1 MYGSIL
7 QYLQV
12 RDAAINAAVDP
23 TDLTAQEEGAVVTAI
38 SALAGTN
45 EFAAAVAGAVANG
58 DTRVSVDA
66 AAGFIISP
74 EMSAAATAYA
84 TKAKV
89 CHMIQLPAALGGG
102 NINTCLPDAGSHLTG
117 ANLAAAHDPAATL
130 IYSPVAITGPGAD
143 GIIGGA
149 NAADD
154 VVIANTTANGGALLP
169 SIGITPDATALQT
182 TGLCTLWGIFTDAT
196 IEAAVTSPYVEAANT
211 DGIQVG
217 ANETCYGTADTTAGL
232 ISTGFEQSLK
242 GNEMPFSDLTV
253 SMGIAYTF
261 QTNNLE
267 VTPRLDYYYRSESN
281 QSVFNI
287 EQNKVPA
294 WDEINFRLN
303 IVPTNGDWRV
313 VFYGQNLTDER
324 NITATAITNSSTSH
338 TNTTF
343 VREPRSF
350 GFQFGIDF

>member
-1 MYGSIL
+1 
-7 QYLQV
+7 
-12 RDAAINAAVDP
+12 
-23 TDLTAQEEGAVVTAI
+23 
-38 SALAGTN
+38 
-45 EFAAAVAGAVANG
+45 
-58 DTRVSVDA
+58 
-66 AAGFIISP
+66 
-74 EMSAAATAYA
+74 
-84 TKAKV
+84 
-89 CHMIQLPAALGGG
+89 
-102 NINTCLPDAGSHLTG
+102 
-117 ANLAAAHDPAATL
+117 
-130 IYSPVAITGPGAD
+130 
-143 GIIGGA
+143 
-149 NAADD
+149 
-154 VVIANTTANGGALLP
+154 
-169 SIGITPDATALQT
+169 
-182 TGLCTLWGIFTDAT
+182 
-196 IEAAVTSPYVEAANT
+196 
-211 DGIQVG
+211 
-217 ANETCYGTADTTAGL
+217 
-232 ISTGFEQSLK
+232 
-242 GNEMPFSDLTV
+242 MPFSDLTV

-313 VFYGQNLTDER
+313 IFYGQNLTDER